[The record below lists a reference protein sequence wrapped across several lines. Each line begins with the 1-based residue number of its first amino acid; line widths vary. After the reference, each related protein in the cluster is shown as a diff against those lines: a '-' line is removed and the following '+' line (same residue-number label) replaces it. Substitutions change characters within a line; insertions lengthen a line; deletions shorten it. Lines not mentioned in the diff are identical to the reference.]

1 MKKEGYIQ
9 NEYHQKVKRYCQTL
23 DLKDDAELIARYREA
38 HSKSKAWPEIAAG
51 IRQVGILEMEMYILG
66 NKVFMIIETPL
77 DFDFDSAM
85 ARLAKLPRQQEWEDY
100 VAELQ
105 GCVKGMTSAGK
116 WHLMDRMFHLY
127 W

>member
-66 NKVFMIIETPL
+66 NKVFMIIINL
-77 DFDFDSAM
+77 DLSLHVLSM
-85 ARLAKLPRQQEWEDY
+85 AVVFIVFESITG
-100 VAELQ
+100 LQ
-105 GCVKGMTSAGK
+105 PMSRTYQVL
-116 WHLMDRMFHLY
+116 LML
-127 W
+127 